1 MSHHLTV
8 SLSQECKGVDLNRNF
23 GYHWGGYGASNDP
36 CKETYRGPSSFSEP
50 ESRAIRN
57 FLLSGEANFQLYL
70 TFHSYGQYLL
80 YPWGYDKL
88 DTRDWQE
95 LKHVGDVANNAMRRL
110 NHGVSYQVGSA
121 AKMLY
126 PASGG
131 SDDWAKG
138 GANIKY
144 SYTVELPDTGRH
156 GFLLPA
162 NKIETV
168 GREAFAGFEAMV
180 RELIRTGGQ

>member
-1 MSHHLTV
+1 MVNICLP
-8 SLSQECKGVDLNRNF
+8 QECKGVDLNRNF
-23 GYHWGGYGASNDP
+23 GYHWGGHGASEDP
-36 CKETYRGPSSFSEP
+36 CSNTFRGSSAFSEP
-50 ESRAIRN
+50 ESQAIKN

-70 TFHSYGQYLL
+70 SFHSWGQLLL
-80 YPWGYDKL
+80 YPWAYDKL
-88 DTRDWQE
+88 DTRDWQD
-95 LKHVGDVANNAMRRL
+95 LKRVGDIANNALRRL

-144 SYTVELPDTGRH
+144 SYTVELPDTGKF

-162 NKIETV
+162 
-168 GREAFAGFEAMV
+168 R
-180 RELIRTGGQ
+180 

>member
-1 MSHHLTV
+1 MCGPRIRTSPFCPNKCDSAASSPH
-8 SLSQECKGVDLNRNF
+8 SDWKSDKYSFKGSVM
-23 GYHWGGYGASNDP
+23 
-36 CKETYRGPSSFSEP
+36 TT
-50 ESRAIRN
+50 
-57 FLLSGEANFQLYL
+57 SGEANIQLYL

-80 YPWGYDKL
+80 YPWGNDKL

-138 GANIKY
+138 AAGIKY
-144 SYTVELPDTGRH
+144 
-156 GFLLPA
+156 
-162 NKIETV
+162 
-168 GREAFAGFEAMV
+168 
-180 RELIRTGGQ
+180 